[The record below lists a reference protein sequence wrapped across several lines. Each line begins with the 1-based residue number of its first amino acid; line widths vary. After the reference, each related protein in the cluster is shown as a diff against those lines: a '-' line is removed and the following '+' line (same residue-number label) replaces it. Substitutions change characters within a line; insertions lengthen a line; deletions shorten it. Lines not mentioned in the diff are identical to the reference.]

1 VTFSV
6 TDTGNAATGELTA
19 VITLP
24 SGSSLAGD
32 GYRHHH
38 HDDGWTCQPTAS
50 GASCQH
56 GADSAGQSA
65 QGAIL
70 VWVSGPAACGQAVQL
85 TATSGS
91 ASASAQSPEVIQC

>member
-1 VTFSV
+1 VIFSV
-6 TDTGNAATGELTA
+6 TDTGSAATGELTA

-32 GYRHHH
+32 GDHHHH

-56 GADSAGQSA
+56 DADSAGQSA
-65 QGAIL
+65 LGTIQ
-70 VWVSGPAACGQAVQL
+70 VQVSGPAACGQAVQL

-91 ASASAQSPEVIQC
+91 TSASAQSPEVIQC